1 MKGIK
6 FDIKDGA
13 ICLNQG
19 QDYSHAR
26 PTIQYFPTINYFQVF
41 SCIFE
46 KTPENV
52 FISKNIFKC
61 LVAFLKKFQKL
72 SSRVCIPENDI
83 ENIFSI
89 TFPYFSHLPST
100 YIVNK

>member
-1 MKGIK
+1 M
-6 FDIKDGA
+6 
-13 ICLNQG
+13 
-19 QDYSHAR
+19 
-26 PTIQYFPTINYFQVF
+26 F

-100 YIVNK
+100 YIIKIIINKKVNFRFKKFVTDSGSGR